1 MVYQQHPHYIV
12 LRAEKIKNNKQY
24 TLLTIKSY
32 FKNRF
37 RNQLS
42 LQK

>member
-12 LRAEKIKNNKQY
+12 LRAEKIKNKQY